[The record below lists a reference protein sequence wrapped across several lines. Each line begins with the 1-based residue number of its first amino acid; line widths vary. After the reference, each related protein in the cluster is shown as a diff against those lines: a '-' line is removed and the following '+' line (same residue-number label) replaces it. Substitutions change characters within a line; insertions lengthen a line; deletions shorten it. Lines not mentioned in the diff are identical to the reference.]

1 LNQTE
6 RTDLTVRRERA
17 VLMGVILPGDN
28 WDEVEDPLDELIR
41 LSDTA
46 GARIVGAVTQRRHSP
61 DSAYYIG
68 KGKAM
73 EVAEL
78 AQSTDAN
85 VVIADNDLTPAQI
98 RNLEKL
104 SKVKV
109 VDRTELI
116 LDIFATRAKTQQAKL
131 QVELAQLE
139 YLLPR
144 LRRMWTHL
152 ERIEG
157 GIGTVG
163 PGEKQLEVD
172 RRLVRKRIRDL
183 KRDLKQIEE
192 RKMRE
197 VDKRGEF
204 FQASLIGYTNAGKS
218 TLMNLLTDAD
228 VLVEDKL
235 FSTLDTRTRMWKAGK
250 GKLILLSDT
259 VGFIRRL
266 PHHLV
271 ASFHAT
277 LEEASQADL
286 LLHVVDASH
295 PFCEKH
301 IEAVNSVLKELGFEN
316 NQQLLVFNKADV
328 AQDIITVRA
337 TMERHP
343 GSVLVSAVTGE
354 GIEDLERAVKGIH
367 DRFVVEAEL
376 LLSAGDGKL
385 LSTLA
390 HRSEILEQDY
400 EGNRVRL
407 RTLIDRRLLDQL
419 VGENGRS
426 ALEIAVLKE

>member
-1 LNQTE
+1 
-6 RTDLTVRRERA
+6 
-17 VLMGVILPGDN
+17 
-28 WDEVEDPLDELIR
+28 
-41 LSDTA
+41 
-46 GARIVGAVTQRRHSP
+46 
-61 DSAYYIG
+61 
-68 KGKAM
+68 
-73 EVAEL
+73 
-78 AQSTDAN
+78 
-85 VVIADNDLTPAQI
+85 
-98 RNLEKL
+98 
-104 SKVKV
+104 
-109 VDRTELI
+109 
-116 LDIFATRAKTQQAKL
+116 
-131 QVELAQLE
+131 
-139 YLLPR
+139 
-144 LRRMWTHL
+144 
-152 ERIEG
+152 
-157 GIGTVG
+157 
-163 PGEKQLEVD
+163 
-172 RRLVRKRIRDL
+172 
-183 KRDLKQIEE
+183 
-192 RKMRE
+192 
-197 VDKRGEF
+197 
-204 FQASLIGYTNAGKS
+204 
-218 TLMNLLTDAD
+218 
-228 VLVEDKL
+228 
-235 FSTLDTRTRMWKAGK
+235 
-250 GKLILLSDT
+250 
-259 VGFIRRL
+259 FIRRL